1 MHSEMSTPLARRMVA
16 LFLFGA
22 ALLPA
27 YAPGQAASATPTFK
41 STTRIVLV
49 DMVVSDSN
57 GQPVHDLKAG
67 DFSVLDGGKPQR
79 IVAFEEQRSDATPRP
94 PIALHLPDNVYTN
107 YVSRSESGAL
117 TVLLFDSL
125 DTSPLDLT
133 YARNQMLD
141 FLKKLPPGKRVG
153 LYALGSQLRM
163 VHSFTENSN
172 ELIAAA
178 QKLSTRAHGSYSNAK
193 EFSAAI
199 NELKESRL
207 DPRALA
213 EIARFL
219 GEEYQGK
226 LESRARYTLD
236 GLTQLAHTLAIVPGR
251 KNVIWVSAGLPFDI
265 SSNAHEWQKVA
276 ELLAVNRIAIYPVDA
291 RGVAFLGA
299 DGQVTGAEAFS
310 QAEDYETTS
319 GQGEEN
325 ASIIE
330 TLQTIANA
338 TGGRAYVNHNDLEAA
353 MADGMQTGSN
363 YYTLAYRPAGVEWN
377 GQFRKIAIKTPR
389 PHVKLLYRSGYYAIS
404 DPSNLKQDVSRTMAM
419 AMLPGVPVSTQFIM
433 KARVTSPEATDEA
446 TKVDILVDVHDL
458 AVTEERGQ
466 KTPDVQ
472 FAAVAWDNDGKQ
484 CASFS
489 AVFHAVSQA
498 QYESLLRTG
507 LQVHEEIPLKPGSYQ
522 LRLGVMDRLSGR
534 IGTLDVPLMIK
545 SRDMAR

>member
-1 MHSEMSTPLARRMVA
+1 MSTPLTRRIVA
-16 LFLFGA
+16 LFLSGA

-27 YAPGQAASATPTFK
+27 CAPGQATSATPTFK
-41 STTRIVLV
+41 STTRVVLV
-49 DMVVSDSN
+49 DMVVTDRN
-57 GQPVHDLKAG
+57 GKAVHDLKAK
-67 DFSVLDGGKPQR
+67 DFSVLDGGKAQR
-79 IVAFEEQRSDATPRP
+79 IVAFDEQRSDATARS
-94 PIALHLPDNVYTN
+94 PIALNLPDNVYTN
-107 YVSRSESGAL
+107 YVTRSDPGAL

-125 DTSPLDLT
+125 NTSPQSLV

-141 FLKKLPPGKRVG
+141 FLRKLPPGKRVG

-163 VHSFTENSN
+163 VHSFTENSD
-172 ELIAAA
+172 ELIASAE
-178 QKLSTRAHGSYSNAK
+178 QLSTRAHGAYSNAK

-207 DPRALA
+207 DPRAFA

-219 GEEYQGK
+219 GEEYRGK
-226 LESRARYTLD
+226 LDLRAQYTLD
-236 GLTQLAHTLAIVPGR
+236 GFTQLAHALAIVPGR
-251 KNVIWVSAGLPFDI
+251 KNVIWVSAGLPFDM
-265 SSNAHEWQKVA
+265 SRNAEAWQKVA
-276 ELLAVNRIAIYPVDA
+276 GLLAANRIAIYPVDA

-299 DGQVTGAEAFS
+299 DGQVTGSEAFS
-310 QAEDYETTS
+310 QGQDYETTS
-319 GQGEEN
+319 GQGEES

-330 TLQTIANA
+330 TLQTIAA
-338 TGGRAYVNHNDLEAA
+338 TTGGRAYINHNDLEAA
-353 MADGMQTGSN
+353 LVDSMQTGSN

-377 GQFRKIAIKTPR
+377 GQFRKIGVKTGL

-404 DPSNLKQDVSRTMAM
+404 DPSNLKQDASRTMAT
-419 AMLPGVPVSTQFIM
+419 AMLPDVPVSTQFIM
-433 KARVTSPEATDEA
+433 KARVTSPEGTDEA
-446 TKVDILVDVHDL
+446 TKVDILVDAHDL
-458 AVTEERGQ
+458 AVTEEKGQ

-472 FAAVAWDNDGKQ
+472 FAAIAWDKDGKQ

-507 LQVHEEIPLKPGSYQ
+507 LQVHEEMPLKPGSYR

-545 SRDMAR
+545 SGDTAR

>member
-1 MHSEMSTPLARRMVA
+1 MRTLRIITVLLVGLVASGGATP
-16 LFLFGA
+16 
-22 ALLPA
+22 
-27 YAPGQAASATPTFK
+27 ATPTFK

-49 DMVVSDSN
+49 DMVVTDSN
-57 GQPVHDLKAG
+57 GKPVHDLKAQ
-67 DFSVLDGGKPQR
+67 DFRVLDGGKPQR

-94 PIALHLPDNVYTN
+94 PIALNLPDNVYTN
-107 YVSRSESGAL
+107 YVSRSDPGAL

-125 DTSPLDLT
+125 NTSPRDLT

-141 FLKKLPPGKRVG
+141 FLKKLPPGKRVAF
-153 LYALGSQLRM
+153 YALGSQLRM
-163 VHSFTENSN
+163 VHNFTENSD

-178 QKLSTRAHGSYSNAK
+178 QKLSTRAHGAYTNAK

-199 NELKESRL
+199 DELKNSGIDRV
-207 DPRALA
+207 PGAFA
-213 EIARFL
+213 KMVRFL

-226 LESRARYTLD
+226 LESRALYTLD
-236 GLTQLAHTLAIVPGR
+236 GLTQLAHALAIVPGR

-265 SSNAHEWQKVA
+265 SSKAHEWQKVA

-299 DGQVTGAEAFS
+299 DAQVTGSEAFT

-330 TLQTIANA
+330 TLQVIADT
-338 TGGRAYVNHNDLEAA
+338 TGGRAYINHNDLEAA
-353 MADGMQTGSN
+353 MADSMQTGSN
-363 YYTLAYRPAGVEWN
+363 YYTLAYRPTGVEWN
-377 GQFRKIAIKTPR
+377 GQFRKIAIRTAR
-389 PHVKLLYRSGYYAIS
+389 PHLKLLYRSGYYAIS
-404 DPSNLKQDVSRTMAM
+404 DPSNLKEDASRTMAM

-433 KARVTSPEATDEA
+433 KARVISPEAIDEA

-458 AVTEERGQ
+458 AVTEEKGQ
-466 KTPDVQ
+466 KTPKVQ
-472 FAAVAWDNDGKQ
+472 FAGVAWDNDGKQ

-489 AVFHAVSQA
+489 GLFHAVSQA
-498 QYESLLRTG
+498 QYETLLRTG

-534 IGTLDVPLMIK
+534 IGTLDVPLTIK
-545 SRDMAR
+545 RRVTAR